1 MCAPLCATGGR
12 PAATLAISVAV
23 SRASQTPPINSS
35 PQTRNAKRETRN
47 RRADPR
53 ATVPRSAFPLPRFS
67 RSAFRVHTPSARGS
81 PNLLELPGV
90 QFVTVPQLKVPIERW
105 HPGPR
110 AFGPFDQDDGPVA
123 HHVVESQVLRLGRG
137 PEAVAVDVIHH
148 AVLGRAVLVDQR
160 VRRPGGESSS
170 PQPPADRLDERGLT
184 GAELTGQPDDD
195 RRRELAAERLT
206 EPVEGVRRER
216 SEEHTS
222 ELQSRENLVCRL
234 LLEKKKKK
242 KKNNTRNKN

>member
-160 VRRPGGESSS
+160 VRGPRTWSYRCR
-170 PQPPADRLDERGLT
+170 AHRT
-184 GAELTGQPDDD
+184 T
-195 RRRELAAERLT
+195 RRRPAPRA
-206 EPVEGVRRER
+206 
-216 SEEHTS
+216 
-222 ELQSRENLVCRL
+222 
-234 LLEKKKKK
+234 
-242 KKNNTRNKN
+242 